1 MSGSVALTL
10 LQNPVQL
17 APREHARRRLIDLFL
32 EGKSEQTIR
41 AYRADLETFAE
52 FLSAADLDEAA
63 EMLLGCD
70 QGQANEIV
78 MSYRSAMLDRKLS
91 PATINR
97 RLAAV
102 RSLVKV
108 ARMIGRVAW
117 TLEIPMVRAQRYR
130 DTKGPGLQGF
140 RCLYDAACGQKG
152 IIATRDRA
160 ILRVMWSQGLRRA
173 EVIELDLE
181 HFEEQ
186 GRRLSVLGKGRRE
199 RQWMELPERTAAC
212 LREWI
217 ELRGRQEGPLFTN
230 LDRRTKGGRL
240 TGQGLYK
247 IVRSLGESVGIRTR
261 PHGIR
266 HATITQRIQ
275 SGMTLPEVQDF
286 SRHSD
291 IKTLM
296 VYNDRLTNAAGK
308 LAAMADAEI

>member
-1 MSGSVALTL
+1 LLRCIAPTPAKGVKQRHFALNIRENNSHLTGRQSTL
-10 LQNPVQL
+10 
-17 APREHARRRLIDLFL
+17 
-32 EGKSEQTIR
+32 S
-41 AYRADLETFAE
+41 
-52 FLSAADLDEAA
+52 
-63 EMLLGCD
+63 
-70 QGQANEIV
+70 
-78 MSYRSAMLDRKLS
+78 
-91 PATINR
+91 
-97 RLAAV
+97 
-102 RSLVKV
+102 
-108 ARMIGRVAW
+108 
-117 TLEIPMVRAQRYR
+117 
-130 DTKGPGLQGF
+130 
-140 RCLYDAACGQKG
+140 
-152 IIATRDRA
+152 TRDKA